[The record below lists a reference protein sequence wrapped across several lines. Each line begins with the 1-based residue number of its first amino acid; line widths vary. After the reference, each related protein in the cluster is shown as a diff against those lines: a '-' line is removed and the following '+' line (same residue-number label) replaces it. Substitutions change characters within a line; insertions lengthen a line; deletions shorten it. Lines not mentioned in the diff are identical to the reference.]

1 MLSFGPSE
9 LIVPTPPLR
18 DEQNI
23 AGPPEFKTADAPSRP
38 YTRRDIHS
46 LFTMLSFNMEE
57 LEGPGPEF
65 IAATSIAQLAPLLFD
80 AAEDVDKLGSEPEHV
95 AVAEETVRAFLKRQ
109 DPDLDRSVATVSRVE
124 DGVKIEYEERTV
136 TITYGDE

>member
-1 MLSFGPSE
+1 
-9 LIVPTPPLR
+9 
-18 DEQNI
+18 
-23 AGPPEFKTADAPSRP
+23 
-38 YTRRDIHS
+38 
-46 LFTMLSFNMEE
+46 MEE

-80 AAEDVDKLGSEPEHV
+80 ASEDVDKLGGDPEHV
-95 AVAEETVRAFLKRQ
+95 AVAEETVRAFLKRK

-124 DGVKIEYEERTV
+124 DGVKIEYKDRTI

>member
-1 MLSFGPSE
+1 
-9 LIVPTPPLR
+9 
-18 DEQNI
+18 
-23 AGPPEFKTADAPSRP
+23 
-38 YTRRDIHS
+38 
-46 LFTMLSFNMEE
+46 MEE

-80 AAEDVDKLGSEPEHV
+80 AAEDIDKLGSEAEHV
-95 AVAEETVRAFLKRQ
+95 AVAEETVRAFLERK

-124 DGVKIEYEERTV
+124 DGVKIEYKERTV